1 MQHCCYGAALLNKKM
16 ARHAVQYCRSNAI
29 PSFADDAAATGTP
42 SRTYFIFSLQRT
54 LKVIAR
60 ARAEMG
66 PRVPEKLVS
75 KISQT
80 NINCEILGFGIRN

>member
-1 MQHCCYGAALLNKKM
+1 M
-16 ARHAVQYCRSNAI
+16 
-29 PSFADDAAATGTP
+29 
-42 SRTYFIFSLQRT
+42 
-54 LKVIAR
+54 IAR

-80 NINCEILGFGIRN
+80 NINCEILGIRRQELTFCGYGNARKCGLS